1 MSPSPPSTRNF
12 LSPNRHPAPGEE
24 AAADGRPAF
33 VSIVIPVLNGE
44 RTLRSCLAA
53 VLAMDYPAER
63 REVIVVDNGSTD
75 ATQAIVRSNP
85 VTYLHEPRRG
95 PATARNAGI
104 TAATGDVVAFT
115 DADCLPT
122 TEWLRELVKPLGS
135 DDVGGVAGEIL
146 PFPPTTGPERYAA
159 RIRHLSPRR
168 YLIRPIFPF
177 AVTANLAFR
186 REVFDQVGLL
196 DTEAPRG
203 GESTDFCT
211 RFFRATG
218 QRLEMAPR
226 AVVFHRHRSTTRDF
240 FAQHWGYGRGHAY
253 LYEKYRDELPWGWNE
268 VARTYR
274 DLAATLG
281 GLAGAF
287 ARSRLGAT
295 KGEEL
300 EFRYYDALRK
310 VALRLGFAHE
320 SLARGRLML

>member
-1 MSPSPPSTRNF
+1 V
-12 LSPNRHPAPGEE
+12 
-24 AAADGRPAF
+24 RPAGPKGGGEPAS

-53 VLAMDYPAER
+53 LLAVDYPAER

-75 ATQAIVRSNP
+75 ATAAIARSHP
-85 VTYLHEPRRG
+85 VTYLKEPVRG
-95 PATARNAGI
+95 PATARNTGIVAAAGE
-104 TAATGDVVAFT
+104 VVAFT

-122 TEWLRELVKPLGS
+122 TGWLRELVKPLGS

-146 PFPPTTGPERYAA
+146 PFPPSTGAERYAA

-168 YLIRPIFPF
+168 YLDRPIFPF

-186 REVFDQVGLL
+186 REIFDQVGLL

-211 RFFRATG
+211 RFFRASG
-218 QRLEMAPR
+218 LRIDIAQR

-253 LYEKYRDELPWGWNE
+253 LYNKYRDELPWGWRE
-268 VARTYR
+268 AARVYR

-281 GLAGAF
+281 GLANA
-287 ARSRLGAT
+287 AIRSRLGT
-295 KGEEL
+295 TNREEL
-300 EFRYYDALRK
+300 EFRYFESLRK
-310 VALRLGFAHE
+310 LALRLGFARE
-320 SLARGRLML
+320 SLAHGRLML